1 LYALAAE
8 KLFEGDKVSEGR
20 LYFCT
25 SIGQFSEQVVALD
38 QRARDAAVDVATV
51 IGRAIERP
59 FLPAAPGEGECGS
72 CDYRTVCGPYEE
84 IRSARKPQGDLDMLQ
99 ALRAWK

>member
-1 LYALAAE
+1 
-8 KLFEGDKVSEGR
+8 
-20 LYFCT
+20 
-25 SIGQFSEQVVALD
+25 
-38 QRARDAAVDVATV
+38 VDVATV

-59 FLPAAPGEGECGS
+59 FLPAAPGEGECGH